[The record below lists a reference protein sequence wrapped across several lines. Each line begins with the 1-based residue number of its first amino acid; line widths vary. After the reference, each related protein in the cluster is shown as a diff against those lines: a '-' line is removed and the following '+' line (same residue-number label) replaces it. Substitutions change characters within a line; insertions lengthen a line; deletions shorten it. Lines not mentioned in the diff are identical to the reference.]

1 MVQYAA
7 SQLPDRRN
15 RKKDLSHFVS
25 GLHSSG
31 SDGYKYITSS
41 SGLQASGS
49 IFAVLL
55 VGTSSAIHY
64 TPSAS
69 WALLTYSA
77 TVYFDSG
84 YDLFFIY
91 LVAKPPG

>member
-55 VGTSSAIHY
+55 VETSAAIHY

-77 TVYFDSG
+77 TVYFG
-84 YDLFFIY
+84 YDLSLIY
-91 LVAKPPG
+91 PLAKAPG